1 MDSTFK
7 ACMKKA
13 LLLSA
18 ALLAPSALFSQ
29 SSIGYAFLRTPV
41 GARPSAMAGSF
52 VALTGDAHSIYYNPA
67 GVAGI
72 DSRTATFGYLNHVL
86 DIQSLFGAYVLPR
99 SKGTLGFAVQYTS
112 YGEFK
117 RMNEF
122 GQEDGTFGA
131 SNMVAYLSYSQR
143 RGKNFM
149 LGANVKYIRSEL
161 EVFSSDAVAVDLGFI
176 YQSPF
181 FGNLDFGGGIFNA
194 GGVINAFDVTKE
206 ELPLNLQIGASKR
219 LQHLPLR
226 YSLSLIKY
234 LDDNF
239 VLRAG
244 GELNLA
250 TGLFLRLGYDSI
262 GSDQKVG
269 TDSDRFAG
277 LSLGLGLEHQ
287 RYKIDYGISSF
298 GEVGSL
304 NRFSV
309 GMKF

>member
-1 MDSTFK
+1 MDSTFS

-13 LLLSA
+13 LLLFA
-18 ALLAPSALFSQ
+18 ALFTPSAVCSQ
-29 SSIGYAFLRTPV
+29 SAIGYAFLRTPV

-52 VALTGDAHSIYYNPA
+52 VAMSGDAHSIYYNPA
-67 GVAGI
+67 GVASI
-72 DSRTATFGYLNHVL
+72 ASRTAAFGYLNHIL
-86 DIQSLFGAYVLPR
+86 DIQSVFGAYVTPH
-99 SKGTLGFAVQYTS
+99 SKGAYGFAVQYTS
-112 YGEFK
+112 YGDFK
-117 RMNEF
+117 RTNEF
-122 GQEDGTFGA
+122 GQEEGTFGA
-131 SNMVAYLSYSQR
+131 SNLVAYLSYSQL
-143 RGKNFM
+143 RGKNFQ

-161 EVFSSDAVAVDLGFI
+161 EVFSSDAVALDLGFI
-176 YQSPF
+176 YHSSLL
-181 FGNLDFGGGIFNA
+181 GNLDFGGGIFNA

-206 ELPLNLQIGASKR
+206 KLPLNAQIGASKQ

-226 YSLSLIKY
+226 YSLTLVKY
-234 LDDNF
+234 FDDNLVF
-239 VLRAG
+239 RAG

-250 TGLFLRLGYDSI
+250 TGLFLRLGYDTI

-304 NRFSV
+304 NRFSF